1 MEYYHLAELVHR
13 QADKYEKKT
22 ALLEQNKTGK
32 WHSISWRELSG
43 KVIQT
48 ARAMAEFGIKEQDNI
63 GIYSQNMPA
72 CFFYRFWSVCQPGR
86 IRTPSTQPARR
97 HK

>member
-32 WHSISWRELSG
+32 
-43 KVIQT
+43 
-48 ARAMAEFGIKEQDNI
+48 
-63 GIYSQNMPA
+63 
-72 CFFYRFWSVCQPGR
+72 
-86 IRTPSTQPARR
+86 
-97 HK
+97 